1 MQNDIFIALLHN
13 AALLL
18 VPAVIYDLVLV
29 RGRNK
34 KSLFR
39 QILTGI
45 ALGGV
50 GIGLLLASLRLY
62 SGIIFDTR
70 SVLLAVSGL
79 FFGFTPTVI
88 AMAMTAAFRF
98 TQGGVA
104 TWPGIAVIFATGS
117 MGLVWRRLRRNRIG
131 EPTMQDLYVFGVLV
145 HIGML
150 AIMCT
155 LPPEIARR
163 VLACIGLPVMLIYP
177 LLTVALGSLLADRFR
192 RERTATAL
200 EESEATYRTLFQND
214 HMVMLL
220 INPETGTIADANPAA
235 CRFYGWT
242 ADELRQRTLSQINA
256 SAENKTAP
264 ISQQQKTGLQHRL
277 ANGSTRDVEMLNSP
291 VTMGGRKLL
300 FTVIQDI
307 TERNREEAL
316 RKQMLAEAE
325 QARQTLLSV
334 VEDQQRTEAKLQLT
348 QFAIDHSS
356 DPAYWIRS
364 DGRFAYVND
373 AACQTLGYTKEKLL
387 SLTAQEINPDLSG
400 AAWAPH
406 WQEIKKAR
414 HKVFESRNQTRDGHI
429 FPVEVH
435 ANFLDFKNTEY
446 IYTNTHNITRRKRLQ
461 EALEKRIVALT
472 RPLDTDQPVAFDEL
486 FNLEEF
492 QRIQD
497 GFAAATGVASILTL
511 PDGTPITRMSNSTY
525 LCKNLIRKTEKG
537 CSNCFKSDAALGQYH
552 PKGPIVQPC
561 LSGGLW
567 DAGVSITVGDRHIAN
582 WLIGQVRDETQTE
595 EKMRLYAREIG
606 VDEQIFIEAF
616 RKVPSMSRVHFEEI
630 AQSLFTLAGQ
640 LSTSAYQNI
649 QQARFIAEEKKDKAE
664 LQRLSTAI
672 EQSPE
677 AVVITSPD
685 GTIQYVNPAFK
696 NITGYSGE
704 EALGKNPRF
713 LKSGQHGEPFY
724 SSLWKTIQNG
734 NIWAGRFINKRKN
747 GELYTEEASISPVR
761 DPSGTI
767 TGYVAVKRDITEELS
782 KEEQFRQSQK
792 MEAIGQLAG
801 GVAHDFNN
809 ILQAILGF
817 SEILL
822 SKLKTETVE
831 HRNVTEIQKAAKR
844 AAELTRQLLAFSRKQ
859 PVNKNRIHLNA
870 AVYDSEV
877 LIKLL
882 LGDDIKCR
890 LHLDPELQDV
900 YADHGQITQIIMNLA
915 VNARDAM
922 PDGGS
927 LIIST
932 QNVAFEP
939 KDIIAI
945 PEAKAGR
952 FACLSVADTGFGM
965 DQKVKEHLFEPFFTT
980 KIVGQGTGLGLS
992 VVYGIVKQNKGWIQV
1007 DSEDGRGSN
1016 FKIYLPLCGADT
1028 APVRR
1033 PEKPPEKA
1041 QGQILLV
1048 EDDRETRE
1056 LAFRILTEADY
1067 EIIEAS
1073 SAEEALQ
1080 LFAQAPQKFVM
1091 LFSDIKL
1098 PGKSGIEL
1106 ADTLRAIN
1114 PSMPIV
1120 LYSGYRDQREKW
1132 LNLDSKGYQ
1141 FIQKPFSIASLLA
1154 TVHDAM
1160 KDQF

>member
-1 MQNDIFIALLHN
+1 MQTDIFIALLHN

-18 VPAVIYDLVLV
+18 APAVIYDLVLV
-29 RGRNK
+29 RGRNR

-39 QILTGI
+39 QVLTGI

-50 GIGLLLASLRLY
+50 GIGLILASLHLY

-98 TQGGVA
+98 IHGGVA
-104 TWPGIAVIFATGS
+104 AWPGIAVIIATGS
-117 MGLVWRRLRRNRIG
+117 MGLIWRRLRRNRTG
-131 EPTMQDLYVFGVLV
+131 EPTVQDLYVFGVLV
-145 HIGML
+145 HIVML

-155 LPPEIARR
+155 LPREIAWQ
-163 VLACIGLPVMLIYP
+163 VLVGIGWPVMLIYP
-177 LLTVALGSLLADRFR
+177 LLTVALGSLLADRLR
-192 RERTATAL
+192 RERTAAAL
-200 EESEATYRTLFQND
+200 EENESTYRMLFQND

-220 INPETGTIADANPAA
+220 INQETGAIADANPAA

-242 ADELRQRTLSQINA
+242 ADELRQMTLSQINVA
-256 SAENKTAP
+256 AENKAAR
-264 ISQQQKTGLQHRL
+264 ISQQHTAHLQHRL
-277 ANGSTRDVEMLNSP
+277 ADGSIRDVEMLNSP
-291 VTMGGRKLL
+291 VTMGGQKLL
-300 FTVIQDI
+300 FSVIQDI
-307 TERNREEAL
+307 TERNREKTL
-316 RKQMLAEAE
+316 REQMLSEAE

-356 DPAYWIRS
+356 DPAYWIRA
-364 DGRFAYVND
+364 DGRFADVND

-387 SLTAQEINPDLSG
+387 SLSAQEINPDISG
-400 AAWAPH
+400 AAWASH
-406 WQEIKKAR
+406 WQEIKKVR

-429 FPVEVH
+429 FPVEIH
-435 ANFLDFKNTEY
+435 ATFLEFKNTEY

-461 EALEKRIVALT
+461 EALEKRIIALT
-472 RPLDTDQPVAFDEL
+472 RPLDTDHPVAFDEL

-497 GFAAATGVASILTL
+497 GFASATGVAAILTL
-511 PDGTPITRMSNSTY
+511 PDGTPITRPSNFTH
-525 LCKNLIRKTEKG
+525 LCKDLIRKTEKG
-537 CSNCFKSDAALGQYH
+537 CSNCFKSDAALGRH
-552 PKGPIVQPC
+552 HLEGPIIQRC

-616 RKVPSMSRVHFEEI
+616 RKVPSMSRSHFEQI
-630 AQSLFTLAGQ
+630 AQALFALAGQ

-649 QQARFIAEEKKDKAE
+649 QQARFIAEGKKDKAE

-685 GTIQYVNPAFK
+685 GTIQYVNPAFET
-696 NITGYSGE
+696 ITGYSRKE
-704 EALGKNPRF
+704 VLGKNPRF
-713 LKSGQHGEPFY
+713 LKSGQHDDSFY
-724 SSLWKTIQNG
+724 SSLWKTIQTG
-734 NIWAGRFINKRKN
+734 NIWEGRFINKRKN

-761 DPSGTI
+761 DSSGTI

-822 SKLKTETVE
+822 SRLKAETVE
-831 HRNVTEIQKAAKR
+831 FRNVAEIQKAAKR

-859 PVNKNRIHLNA
+859 PVDKKRIHLNT

-882 LGDDIKCR
+882 LGDGINCA
-890 LHLDPELQDV
+890 LSLDPALQEV

-922 PDGGS
+922 PDGG
-927 LIIST
+927 LLTIST
-932 QNVAFEP
+932 ANVIFKPE
-939 KDIIAI
+939 DIAAI

-952 FACLSVADTGFGM
+952 FACLSVTDTGFGM
-965 DQKVKEHLFEPFFTT
+965 NQEVREHLFEPFFTT
-980 KIVGQGTGLGLS
+980 KTVGQGTGLGLS

-1007 DSEDGRGSN
+1007 DSEDDRGST
-1016 FKIYLPLCGADT
+1016 FKIYLPLCETDSS
-1028 APVRR
+1028 PVSR
-1033 PEKPPEKA
+1033 PEKQPEKV

-1048 EDDRETRE
+1048 EDDAETRE
-1056 LAFRILTEADY
+1056 LARRILAEADY
-1067 EIIEAS
+1067 EITEAS

-1080 LFAQAPQKFVM
+1080 LFTQAPQKFAM

-1098 PGKSGIEL
+1098 TGKSGIEL
-1106 ADTLRAIN
+1106 ADTLRAIT
-1114 PSMPIV
+1114 PSLPIV

-1132 LNLDSKGYQ
+1132 FNLDSKGYQ

-1160 KDQF
+1160 KDPF